1 MLDEPPAAPAEVAE
15 TAADEA
21 PVRHG
26 LGRPPSRPRTRSPE
40 LTAAGLV
47 KRTPKKQSDD
57 ATGGGMPVM
66 AARTTASGSQ
76 RSPEE
81 VRKMLSRY
89 RSGLNKGRGGA
100 DGSSTD
106 TTDS

>member
-1 MLDEPPAAPAEVAE
+1 VLDEPPAPAPTVEVPE
-15 TAADEA
+15 VEDA
-21 PVRHG
+21 PVVAATTTAE
-26 LGRPPSRPRTRSPE
+26 PKAEEPAE

-47 KRTPKKQSDD
+47 KRTPKKKSDD
-57 ATGGGMPVM
+57 AVGGGMPVM
-66 AARTTASGSQ
+66 AARATANNQ

-100 DGSSTD
+100 DGSSSDPTD
-106 TTDS
+106 A